1 MLTSIQP
8 RYEFTD
14 SHGTVVGSCG
24 ISAGS
29 KVKVHVATLMPNI
42 PKSNSPQYGVE
53 VLQPVKSTYINEA
66 SSLPSLYGKIKTQN
80 FITASASAEIVT
92 QEANRELKERAD
104 ASIPPLYVEYIP
116 KSATIRAGTSVEVCS
131 DTGYLKDF
139 HIRSKGVN

>member
-14 SHGTVVGSCG
+14 SHGVVVGTCG
-24 ISAGS
+24 ITAGS

-42 PKSNSPQYGVE
+42 PKSTSPQYGVE
-53 VLQPVKSTYINEA
+53 VLQPVKNTFINEA
-66 SSLPSLYGKIKTQN
+66 SSLPTVSGKIKTQN
-80 FITASASAEIVT
+80 FITASASAELVT

-104 ASIPPLYVEYIP
+104 ATIPPLYIEYIP
-116 KSATIRAGTSVEVCS
+116 KSATLRAGTEVEVCS

-139 HIRSKGVN
+139 YI